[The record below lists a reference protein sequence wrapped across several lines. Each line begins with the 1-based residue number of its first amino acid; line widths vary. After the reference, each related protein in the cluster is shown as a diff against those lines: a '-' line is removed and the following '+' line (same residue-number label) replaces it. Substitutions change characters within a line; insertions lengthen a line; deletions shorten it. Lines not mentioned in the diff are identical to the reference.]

1 MIRKKQV
8 ESFKETLKTISD
20 RQKSVL
26 GALTVAGPSTN
37 RELAKLLNWD
47 INRITGRITE
57 LVNLGLVTTEGT
69 KKDLETNR
77 TVTLWK
83 VLK

>member
-1 MIRKKQV
+1 MIRKTQI
-8 ESFKETLKTISD
+8 ESLKETLKTVSD

-26 GALTVAGPSTN
+26 STLTIAGPCTN
-37 RELAKLLNWD
+37 REISKLLGWD

-57 LVNLGLVTTEGT
+57 LVNLGLVTTDGT

>member
-1 MIRKKQV
+1 MIRKTQV

-69 KKDLETNR
+69 KKI
-77 TVTLWK
+77 
-83 VLK
+83 